1 VSQPASGLRL
11 RLFAGV
17 LGAGLFASAVLAIA
31 LLLAVRDE
39 LYARRIADAREQLRA
54 ELSWISTEC
63 AAAAPGAGGSDR
75 RACVDASI
83 ARLSRQLA
91 TPGEPMPLS
100 RSDGPCV
107 APTLRVR
114 ASALLC
120 EELPSGGALHLA
132 VPLEPVG
139 VQLRALDERMLAAL
153 AAALFLSVLLSL
165 VLLER
170 GVVRRLRESLEAL
183 QGLEEPGER
192 ALLPEGGDALGRL
205 GGAVNRLG
213 ARLAEERA
221 RTQAQIVSLQAA
233 NRALAQEQQALR
245 EARADLS
252 RSERLAS
259 AGRLAAG
266 VAHEVGNPLSAVIAY
281 AALLR
286 ERLASLGGPELGEPQ
301 AARLSDAQQFAERI
315 ERESSRVDRILRDL
329 LDLAR
334 PRQPVLEPIAL
345 GAALGAARA
354 LLEPQ
359 PVFAGIALSLELPG
373 DLPRVQGEEHYV
385 VQVLV
390 NLFTNAAK
398 AGAKSIGARAVL
410 EPAHVRL
417 EILDDGSGIPAEL
430 LPRLFE
436 PFVTSAAPG
445 QGTGLGLALS
455 HATMERIGG
464 SISARANPPRGAVF
478 TLRFLR
484 ADA

>member
-1 VSQPASGLRL
+1 MSQPASGLRL

-183 QGLEEPGER
+183 QGLETR
-192 ALLPEGGDALGRL
+192 SGGW
-205 GGAVNRLG
+205 V
-213 ARLAEERA
+213 ARSTGWARGSPRSGRA
-221 RTQAQIVSLQAA
+221 RRRRSSRCRRPTARSRRSSRRCEK
-233 NRALAQEQQALR
+233 RAR
-245 EARADLS
+245 IS
-252 RSERLAS
+252 
-259 AGRLAAG
+259 LAASG
-266 VAHEVGNPLSAVIAY
+266 SPARGGWRPASRMRSAI
-281 AALLR
+281 R
-286 ERLASLGGPELGEPQ
+286 
-301 AARLSDAQQFAERI
+301 
-315 ERESSRVDRILRDL
+315 
-329 LDLAR
+329 
-334 PRQPVLEPIAL
+334 
-345 GAALGAARA
+345 
-354 LLEPQ
+354 
-359 PVFAGIALSLELPG
+359 
-373 DLPRVQGEEHYV
+373 
-385 VQVLV
+385 
-390 NLFTNAAK
+390 
-398 AGAKSIGARAVL
+398 
-410 EPAHVRL
+410 
-417 EILDDGSGIPAEL
+417 
-430 LPRLFE
+430 
-436 PFVTSAAPG
+436 
-445 QGTGLGLALS
+445 
-455 HATMERIGG
+455 
-464 SISARANPPRGAVF
+464 SAR
-478 TLRFLR
+478 
-484 ADA
+484 